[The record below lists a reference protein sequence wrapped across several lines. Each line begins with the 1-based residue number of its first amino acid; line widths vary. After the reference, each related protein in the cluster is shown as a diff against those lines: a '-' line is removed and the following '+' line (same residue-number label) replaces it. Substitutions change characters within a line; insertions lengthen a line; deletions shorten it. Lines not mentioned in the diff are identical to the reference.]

1 MSPKEHEDAIWKL
14 AREVILMM
22 AGKEKAITPEMS
34 LDVLTL
40 AYIGLVRSNPRLLTA
55 ARKQMEKAL
64 ELCGR
69 APTGGP
75 MPHPQKFQTH

>member
-34 LDVLTL
+34 LDVLAL
-40 AYIGLVRSNPRLLTA
+40 AYMGLVRSNPRLRTA
-55 ARKQMEKAL
+55 ARKQLKTVAK
-64 ELCGR
+64 LCDQDL
-69 APTGGP
+69 TGGP
-75 MPHPQKFQTH
+75 MPPSQKSQIH